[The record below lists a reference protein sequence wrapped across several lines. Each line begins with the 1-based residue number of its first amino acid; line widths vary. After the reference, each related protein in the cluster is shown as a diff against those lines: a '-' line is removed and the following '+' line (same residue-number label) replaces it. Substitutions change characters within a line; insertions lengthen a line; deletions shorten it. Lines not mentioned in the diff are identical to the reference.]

1 MVCPSKEGGSVHVGL
16 KINQEHLAWSELV
29 ARVQFAEELGFRNAW
44 IFDHF
49 KAQTGDP
56 AGPCLESWSLLAG
69 LAAVTRSIRLGAL
82 ATGVMWRRASV
93 FAAQAVTIDHISVGR
108 LEIALGA
115 AWDVEQHR
123 VLGVPFP
130 STDDRVRRLGE
141 TVDVIRLLMTT
152 DRATYHGEH
161 FELENATY
169 RPRPVQRPHPPIW
182 IAAGGDRLMV
192 PLAARQADV
201 WHCFEEIDQLARKV
215 EIFNKHA
222 RAAGRDPETIGRAA
236 NLDISASDDEIM
248 RTADQLHDLGFS
260 DAVVPWPASGARR
273 VEEFAGRLLPTV
285 IAIG

>member
-1 MVCPSKEGGSVHVGL
+1 VHVGL
-16 KINQEHLAWSELV
+16 KINQEHLDWSELML
-29 ARVQFAEELGFRNAW
+29 RVQLAEELGFRNAW

-49 KAQTGDP
+49 KAQTGDRG
-56 AGPCLESWSLLAG
+56 GPCMESWSLLAG

-82 ATGVMWRRASV
+82 ATGVMWRHASV

-123 VLGVPFP
+123 ALGVPFP
-130 STDDRVRRLGE
+130 STRDRARRLDE

-152 DRATYHGEH
+152 DAATHHGDQ
-161 FELENATY
+161 FVLENATY
-169 RPRPVQRPHPPIW
+169 HPRPVQRPHPPIW

-201 WHCFEEIDQLARKV
+201 WHCFEKIDQLPRKV
-215 EIFNKHA
+215 EVFNEHA

-236 NLDISASDDEIM
+236 NLDVSVSDDEIM
-248 RTADQLHDLGFS
+248 RTADRLHDLGFS
-260 DAVVPWPASGARR
+260 DVVVPWPASGARR
-273 VEEFAGRLLPTV
+273 VEKLASRVLPTV
-285 IAIG
+285 TEIG